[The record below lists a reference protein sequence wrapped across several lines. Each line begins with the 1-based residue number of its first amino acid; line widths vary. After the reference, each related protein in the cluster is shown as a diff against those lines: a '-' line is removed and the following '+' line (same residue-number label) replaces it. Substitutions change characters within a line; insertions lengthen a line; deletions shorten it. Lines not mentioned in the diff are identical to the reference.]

1 MLQRAVKHIKY
12 FAFFLICPW
21 FCQLHAEELSQEII
35 EIIKSKLTSGSTPLQ
50 LLSIQKSEIEG
61 LYRVELAQGS
71 KIYVNEDASYI
82 ISGKMYAVE
91 SGQFVDLDKEDKK
104 TYRARLMSNVALEDM
119 IVYKPVKQSK
129 AIIWV
134 FTDVD
139 CPYCVKLHNEIPAIN
154 DLQIEVRYLA
164 YPRAGLYSPS
174 YSKIASAWCSDNPK
188 EVLPKLQRGDHL
200 ELIECDEITVD
211 QQFKLG
217 NAIGVQGTP
226 TIVFEDGN
234 MVSGFHSSSKIAELA
249 FKQ

>member
-1 MLQRAVKHIKY
+1 MLKNTLKYIKY
-12 FAFFLICPW
+12 LACSLILPFSC
-21 FCQLHAEELSQEII
+21 LLYAEELPKEVI
-35 EIIKSKLTSGSTPLQ
+35 EAIKSKLTSGSTPLQ
-50 LLSIQKSEIEG
+50 LVSIQKSKIDG
-61 LYRVELAQGS
+61 LYRIELAQGT

-82 ISGKMYAVE
+82 ISGKMYAFE
-91 SGQFVDLDKEDKK
+91 SGQFIDLDKEDKK

-119 IVYKPVKQSK
+119 IVYTPEKKPK
-129 AIIWV
+129 AAIWV

-154 DLQIEVRYLA
+154 AAQIEVRYLA
-164 YPRAGLYSPS
+164 YPRSGLYSPS

-188 EVLPKLQRGDHL
+188 EALPKLQRGDHV
-200 ELIECDEITVD
+200 ELIDCEEITVD
-211 QQFKLG
+211 QQYKLG

-226 TIVFEDGN
+226 TIVFENGH